1 MPVTVARSL
10 DDALSALEEHPNA
23 LILAGGTDVMVEVNK
38 GTRPVEQVISI
49 GRVPELQDWEHEGDW
64 LHLGAAVTYTELM
77 GEELSSLVP
86 ALAQAARTV
95 GSPQIRNAGTIGGNL
110 GTSSPAGDTLPA
122 LFALDAILTI
132 RSKTTVKEVPI
143 DEFITGVKINSL
155 NPGELTEKIR
165 VPVLEGPQEFCK
177 IGPRNAMV
185 ISVAS
190 FTLLTDHQEKQV
202 KSCLGTVGPVPIR
215 PTEAEDFISDE
226 VNWEQNTVRPE
237 VLDNFAALCSSA
249 ARPIDDHRGSA
260 AYRRHA
266 IRVLSRRAASRV
278 FSEEIS

>member
-1 MPVTVARSL
+1 MKS
-10 DDALSALEEHPNA
+10 
-23 LILAGGTDVMVEVNK
+23 
-38 GTRPVEQVISI
+38 
-49 GRVPELQDWEHEGDW
+49 
-64 LHLGAAVTYTELM
+64 
-77 GEELSSLVP
+77 
-86 ALAQAARTV
+86 
-95 GSPQIRNAGTIGGNL
+95 
-110 GTSSPAGDTLPA
+110 
-122 LFALDAILTI
+122 
-132 RSKTTVKEVPI
+132 
-143 DEFITGVKINSL
+143 NSL
-155 NPGELTEKIR
+155 NPGELIEKIR

-215 PTEAEDFISDE
+215 PIEAEDFISGE